1 MTSAVDGH
9 RAGRATA
16 TLLAGA
22 LLFLAACSG
31 GGASQKDF
39 KTIEEDLG
47 VEREG
52 IVLRQATAE
61 NLIRACMGQKGF
73 DGYTPDPK
81 PPGADLSD
89 EEYEKQYGYG
99 ITTLYDKSDVGGP
112 NKTYRAA
119 LGPAEQVAYDR
130 SLYGDDPTATFADAV
145 DNGDFTRVGGCTK
158 EATDKV
164 FGGTQV
170 IQSIQN
176 KLDAL
181 DERILAD
188 SRMVKAVAN
197 WSKCM
202 QKAGY
207 DDLATPDEVD
217 TVLHSKLE
225 AIVGPPE
232 SPKPDYD
239 LAALTALQGEERATV
254 AADVKCEAKN
264 VDDVELKVR
273 TEYEATFRE
282 QNADLISK
290 VPPP

>member
-1 MTSAVDGH
+1 MTSVAD
-9 RAGRATA
+9 RRPAGRATA

-22 LLFLAACSG
+22 LLLLAGCSG
-31 GGASQKDF
+31 GGGPKKDF

-47 VEREG
+47 FEREG
-52 IVLRQATAE
+52 IVLRQANAA
-61 NLIRACMGQKGF
+61 NLIRACMTRQGF
-73 DGYTPDPK
+73 EEYTAEPK

-89 EEYEKQYGYG
+89 EDYEKQFGYG
-99 ITTLYDKSDVGGP
+99 ITTVYGKDEGGGA
-112 NKTYRAA
+112 NRTYRDS
-119 LGPAEQVAYDR
+119 LSPTEQVDYDR
-130 SLYGDDPTATFADAV
+130 TLYGDDPTATFADAV

-164 FGGTQV
+164 FGGAAV
-170 IQSIQN
+170 IQSLQT

-181 DERILAD
+181 DDRIQQD
-188 SRMVKAVAN
+188 PRMGKAVAK
-197 WSKCM
+197 WSTCM

-207 DDLATPDEVD
+207 EDVAAPDEVD
-217 TVLHSKLE
+217 TVLHNKLE

-239 LAALTALQGEERATV
+239 KAALSALQNEERAIV

-264 VDDVELKVR
+264 IDDVELKVR
-273 TEYEATFRE
+273 KEYEATFRE

>member
-1 MTSAVDGH
+1 
-9 RAGRATA
+9 
-16 TLLAGA
+16 
-22 LLFLAACSG
+22 
-31 GGASQKDF
+31 
-39 KTIEEDLG
+39 
-47 VEREG
+47 
-52 IVLRQATAE
+52 
-61 NLIRACMGQKGF
+61 MGQQGF
-73 DGYTPDPK
+73 DGYTADPK

-99 ITTLYDKSDVGGP
+99 ITTLYDKSDEGGA
-112 NKTYRAA
+112 NKTYRDS
-119 LGPAEQVAYDR
+119 LGPADQVAYDR
-130 SLYGDDPTATFADAV
+130 ALYGDDPTATFADAV

-164 FGGTQV
+164 FGGSQV
-170 IQSIQN
+170 IQSLQN

-207 DDLATPDEVD
+207 EDLATPDEVD

-239 LAALTALQGEERATV
+239 QAALTALQGEERATV
-254 AADVKCEAKN
+254 AADVECEAKN

-273 TEYEATFRE
+273 KELEATFRE